1 MRLIVRL
8 FFQGLL
14 ILLPAVITIY
24 LVYAIFMALNNTL
37 FSALSSLFQQ
47 LFPQLQPG
55 WGTTLL
61 AIACTLTMITL
72 IGALAS
78 NFLGRFILGKFEHL
92 MKRIPLVKL
101 LYNALGDLF
110 QAFLGEDKRF
120 EKPVLVSLGEDSE
133 VRVAGFITAEDLSHW
148 GLEQDV
154 AVYLPQSYNFAGNLI
169 IVPASR
175 VTPLKQP
182 AGEVTTFIVSGGVST
197 RKPDRNRT

>member
-24 LVYAIFMALNNTL
+24 LVYAIFTALNNTL
-37 FSALSSLFQQ
+37 FSAISSLFQRV
-47 LFPQLQPG
+47 FPQLEPG
-55 WGTTLL
+55 LATTLL
-61 AIACTLTMITL
+61 AIGCTLVMITL

-78 NFLGRFILGKFEHL
+78 NFLGRFILGKFEQL

-101 LYNALGDLF
+101 LYNALRDLF
-110 QAFLGEDKRF
+110 HAFLGEDKRF
-120 EKPVLVSLGEDSE
+120 EKPVLVSLGENGE
-133 VRVAGFITAEDLSHW
+133 IRVAGFITAENLSHW
-148 GLEQDV
+148 GLEQEV

-169 IVPASR
+169 IVPADR
-175 VTPLKQP
+175 VTPLLQP

-197 RKPDRNRT
+197 RSEES

>member
-14 ILLPAVITIY
+14 ILLPAIITIY
-24 LVYAIFMALNNTL
+24 LVYAIFTALNNTL

-55 WGTTLL
+55 LTTTLL
-61 AIACTLTMITL
+61 AILCTLMIITL
-72 IGALAS
+72 VGALAS
-78 NFLGRFILGKFEHL
+78 NFLGRFVIGKFEQL
-92 MKRIPLVKL
+92 MKRIPLIKL
-101 LYNALGDLF
+101 LYNALRDLF
-110 QAFLGEDKRF
+110 HAFLGEDKRF
-120 EKPVLVSLGEDSE
+120 EKPVMVSLDERGEI
-133 VRVAGFITAEDLSHW
+133 RVAGFITAEDLSHW

-175 VTPLKQP
+175 VIPLECP
-182 AGEVTTFIVSGGVST
+182 ASEVTTFIVSGGVST
-197 RKPDRNRT
+197 RKENSSR

>member
-1 MRLIVRL
+1 MRLVVRL

-24 LVYAIFMALNNTL
+24 LVYAIFTALNNTL

-47 LFPQLQPG
+47 LFPQLESG
-55 WGTTLL
+55 VATTLL
-61 AIACTLTMITL
+61 AIASTLVMITL

-78 NFLGRFILGKFEHL
+78 NFLGRFILGKFEQL

-101 LYNALGDLF
+101 LYNALRDLF

-120 EKPVLVSLGEDSE
+120 EKPVLVTLGENSE
-133 VRVAGFITAEDLSHW
+133 VRVAGFITSEDLSHW

-154 AVYLPQSYNFAGNLI
+154 AVYLPQSYNFAGNLV

-175 VTPLKQP
+175 VTPLERP

-197 RKPDRNRT
+197 RSDNSGR